1 MSLPAICPPGP
12 RPPAPGPSVTVYA
25 TCYNEADLLPHFLR
39 HYERLAQRIVVLDA
53 HSTDGS
59 AEILK
64 AHPQVDYRPCPWDG
78 IRDDLL
84 TDWKNTCWQGSQ
96 PQSDWVFVVDVDEF
110 LYAPDW
116 AALLGDPCK
125 TAIRF
130 AGSAMIGQSVPPL
143 HIPICEQ
150 VRTGAS
156 DARYN
161 KMAAFRPAAIKAV
174 NYSPGCHACRP
185 QGEVLLFDGPQ
196 ASAQAQPKLLHY
208 HYLGLDRLLQRPARN
223 LARLS
228 PINLQKGWGWQNR
241 LPETKIRA
249 STRPW
254 RPRPRR
260 SSAP

>member
-1 MSLPAICPPGP
+1 M
-12 RPPAPGPSVTVYA
+12 RT
-25 TCYNEADLLPHFLR
+25 R
-39 HYERLAQRIVVLDA
+39 RRL
-53 HSTDGS
+53 G
-59 AEILK
+59 EILK

-96 PQSDWVFVVDVDEF
+96 PQSDWVFIVDVDEF

-116 AALLGDPCK
+116 AALLGDRCK

-196 ASAQAQPKLLHY
+196 ASPRH
-208 HYLGLDRLLQRPARN
+208 N
-223 LARLS
+223 
-228 PINLQKGWGWQNR
+228 QNFS
-241 LPETKIRA
+241 TTTTSA
-249 STRPW
+249 STASCGAGRGTSP
-254 RPRPRR
+254 
-260 SSAP
+260 A